1 MKFPKTI
8 ITMIVLSVGLIIAGT
23 LIVSANGQTKHTV
36 KSGETVSELAEKYD
50 VSENKFKKV
59 NKSKNIDKIFE
70 GEVFIFDG
78 KGNVKVDKK
87 SVKNAPKSAL
97 VSKADASVK
106 SNDSA
111 KATTAKATTDDNNDS
126 KSNQTTV
133 ADDQA
138 TDTAKAQATDD
149 SDDQAATPAVQAA
162 PVAAAP
168 VAATPAPQPAP
179 AAPAQS
185 SAVVSDGSLD
195 SIGAVESGNDYN
207 ATNGQYIGKYQ
218 LSASYLNGDHS
229 PANQE
234 RVARDYAVSRY
245 GSVENAVAFRNA
257 NNYW

>member
-1 MKFPKTI
+1 
-8 ITMIVLSVGLIIAGT
+8 MIVLSVGLIIAGT

-106 SNDSA
+106 TTDSS
-111 KATTAKATTDDNNDS
+111 KANNAKATTDDNND
-126 KSNQTTV
+126 NNQAQTTV
-133 ADDQA
+133 ADDQ
-138 TDTAKAQATDD
+138 
-149 SDDQAATPAVQAA
+149 SNDQAAAQTDTDSDYQAPAAQAA

-168 VAATPAPQPAP
+168 VAATP
-179 AAPAQS
+179 APAQS

-195 SIGAVESGNDYN
+195 SIGAVESGNNYN

-245 GSVENAVAFRNA
+245 GSVENAVSFRNA